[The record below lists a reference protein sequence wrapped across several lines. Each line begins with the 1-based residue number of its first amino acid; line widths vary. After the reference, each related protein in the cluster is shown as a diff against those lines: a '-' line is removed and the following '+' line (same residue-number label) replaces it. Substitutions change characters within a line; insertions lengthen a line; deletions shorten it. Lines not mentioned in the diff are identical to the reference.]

1 MLPLFVG
8 AFRSVGKLALACF
21 CIAVSSF
28 SQAQDADAGSG
39 VDSLILSA
47 QPADQVLDLLEELTG
62 KPVLRQ
68 GGLPN
73 PALSLQVRE
82 PLSREEAIMVLES
95 LLKLNG
101 IAVIGSGENL
111 LKAVPVG
118 QAVRQVPELIV
129 TTTLDRT
136 PTEKIFAAL
145 FTTDYLD
152 PAEARTII
160 QPVLSSDNVTEL
172 TRESGLL
179 VTDSLINLQRAETL
193 LNKLDAPREMG
204 EAVLFFQ
211 LRNVSADQTA
221 QRLNSLREGALKNY
235 FGPSTTF
242 LPDDNTNQLLVVTNP
257 ANSDLVRSLIE
268 KLDRDVEPLTD
279 SRVFYIKH
287 AQADEI
293 VTLIES
299 LISSQQQNSDDL
311 FRKAIGVEA
320 VESEDA
326 AVEVEVAPEGPETPE
341 AAPESPPDDIGD
353 IGDRLG
359 LESKKL
365 RFSPFATLVADERS
379 NAIVAYGTDKDL
391 EFIASLIEQIDTL
404 LPQVRIEVIIAEV
417 TLNRNKVRGFDAFG
431 IRYNT
436 EGDFEIGLAQGPGGN
451 DIPLEIGGL
460 SLSGLAVKDFSL
472 EAVFRAAEDDG
483 DVTVL
488 SSPTIVTTHNKEA
501 TINVSETRPVVTG
514 TVTGDTGISSRS
526 TVDFRD
532 IGIELTVT
540 PLIGNNGIIQ
550 MEIDQQVDNVVRV
563 ITGTG
568 NPDLD
573 GQPIIGTRQATS
585 FLAVGDR
592 DVIVLGGL
600 KERSENYVK
609 RRLAVLGYIP
619 FLGDALFTRR
629 TLEQQ
634 DRELVIFIKPFLIE
648 SPLAAREDAMQQLDR
663 SLNQNDVR
671 HFLDTGDFER
681 EGFERLRDT
690 EKE

>member
-1 MLPLFVG
+1 MLRILSDALG
-8 AFRSVGKLALACF
+8 NWGKPALACMC
-21 CIAVSSF
+21 CILAASASSN
-28 SQAQDADAGSG
+28 AQEADAGSG

-62 KPVLRQ
+62 KAVLRQ

-82 PLSREEAIMVLES
+82 PLSREEAVMALES

-101 IAVIGSGENL
+101 IAVIGSGERF
-111 LKAVPVG
+111 LKAVPVE

-129 TTTLDRT
+129 TSTLDRP
-136 PTEKIFAAL
+136 PTEKVFAAL
-145 FTTDYLD
+145 FTTEYLD
-152 PAEARTII
+152 PEEARTVV

-172 TRESGLL
+172 TRENGLL

-193 LNKLDAPREMG
+193 LRKLDAPREMK
-204 EAVLFFQ
+204 ETVLFFQ
-211 LRNVSADQTA
+211 LRNVSADDTA
-221 QRLNSLREGALKNY
+221 QRLTSLRDGPLGSY
-235 FGPSTTF
+235 FGPSSAF
-242 LPDDNTNQLLVVTNP
+242 LADANTNQLLVITNP
-257 ANSDLVRSLIE
+257 ANSELVRSLIE

-279 SRVFYIKH
+279 SRVFHIKH
-287 AQADEI
+287 AQAEEI
-293 VTLIES
+293 VALIES
-299 LISSQQQNSDDL
+299 LISSQQQGSEDL
-311 FRKAIGVEA
+311 FRKAIGEEA

-326 AVEVEVAPEGPETPE
+326 PVEVEIESEE
-341 AAPESPPDDIGD
+341 AAEGEAGPPRDPIDDIGEQ
-353 IGDRLG
+353 IG

-365 RFSPFATLVADERS
+365 RFSPFASLVSDERS

-417 TLNRNKVRGFDAFG
+417 TLNNNKVRGFDAFG

-436 EGDFEIGLAQGPGGN
+436 EGDFEIGLAEGRDGN
-451 DIPLEIGGL
+451 EMPLEIGGL
-460 SLSGLAVKDFSL
+460 TLSGLAVKDFSL

-532 IGIELTVT
+532 IGIQLIVT

-573 GQPIIGTRQATS
+573 GQPIIGTRKAQS

-600 KERSENYVK
+600 KERSETYSR
-609 RRLAVLGYIP
+609 RRLAVLGHIP
-619 FLGDALFTRR
+619 FLGNALFTRR
-629 TLEQQ
+629 ELEQQ

-648 SPLAAREDAMQQLDR
+648 SPLAAREDAMRHLDR
-663 SLNQNDVR
+663 SLNQDDVR
-671 HFLDTGDFER
+671 DFLETGDFER
-681 EGFERLRDT
+681 GDFERLRDT
-690 EKE
+690 ERK